1 MNVSNLP
8 KIIKLQGQSLSR
20 TWIFKLPFY
29 HLFVFN
35 EGFSGGAVVK
45 NPPANAEDR
54 FDPWVRR
61 SPGVRNGNLLQYSC
75 LENSMDRGV
84 SGGLQSMGSQRVRH
98 NRVTEHTHTH
108 THTQYLM
115 KHLCP
120 SALPH

>member
-54 FDPWVRR
+54 FDPWVRKIPWSR
-61 SPGVRNGNLLQYSC
+61 KQQPAPVFLPGKFHG
-75 LENSMDRGV
+75 
-84 SGGLQSMGSQRVRH
+84 QRRTW
-98 NRVTEHTHTH
+98 RVTVHGITKSQ
-108 THTQYLM
+108 TQ
-115 KHLCP
+115 P
-120 SALPH
+120 SD